1 MVIFRLFIMPVA
13 PTSAEILGVV
23 FDKAAIDHG
32 FNDGFSNA
40 LSDDP
45 SSEDACLHFPD
56 DQDPYDFL
64 VEGAKVGGCE
74 DEVKVWVGG

>member
-1 MVIFRLFIMPVA
+1 MVIFRLFIVPVA
-13 PTSAEILGVV
+13 LTRAEILGVV
-23 FDKAAIDHG
+23 FDNAAVDCG
-32 FNDGFSNA
+32 FDDGFSNA

-45 SSEDACLHFPD
+45 SLEDTHLCFPD
-56 DQDPYDFL
+56 DQDPYNFL

>member
-1 MVIFRLFIMPVA
+1 MVIFRLFITPVA

-23 FDKAAIDHG
+23 FDEAAINRG
-32 FNDGFSNA
+32 FDDGFSNA

-45 SSEDACLHFPD
+45 SSEGTRLHFSD
-56 DQDPYDFL
+56 DRDPYDFL
-64 VEGAKVGGCE
+64 VEGAEVGGCE